1 MRFRI
6 PYYSLKADIFLDH
19 KNGIAINRNTL
30 ANQKC
35 KSFYSKICLKRT
47 TTGPENLSALDRCLP
62 YRGYAIFEKYDQLV
76 LLKYSIYIRLLGD
89 YDSFIDQ

>member
-47 TTGPENLSALDRCLP
+47 TTGPENLSALDSCPL
-62 YRGYAIFEKYDQLV
+62 YRGFVRFEKCDQF
-76 LLKYSIYIRLLGD
+76 LGNLD
-89 YDSFIDQ
+89 IHASSR